1 MSEQTSKRRDRL
13 EIIYSILK
21 VIQKANNKIK
31 PTPLLRY
38 SNVSSQSF
46 QSYYKE
52 LLDKALI
59 VEELDKKQRK
69 HISLTSKGFL
79 YLEKYSIILDFIDE
93 FEL

>member
-1 MSEQTSKRRDRL
+1 MPKRDRL

-21 VIQKANNKIK
+21 IIQDHHNSIK

-46 QSYYKE
+46 SDYYKE
-52 LLDKALI
+52 LKEKEFVRENIDNKG
-59 VEELDKKQRK
+59 KKF
-69 HISLTSKGFL
+69 ISLTDKGFL
-79 YLEKYSIILDFIDE
+79 YLEKYKIILGFIDE